1 MMILLGDFS
10 TFLFISKVN
19 SILEMGENMKHR
31 LLIPLLLF
39 VIVSI
44 PNLIVDA
51 EDSNH
56 EARLKMYKDYEL
68 ASGVPWYEIAAI
80 DQYERNTYK
89 FKEGSDKLKY
99 DTISIFITNERWS
112 GPENPYYYDNDSY
125 TINLFGGIGK
135 DGNGDGVADIN
146 NEEDVKY
153 TMVEYIRSFDTFKE
167 ALNSYYQ
174 QDQAV
179 KIIEEIAQLFKHF
192 DTIVLD
198 KRCLPVSKR
207 YSYSFQDNY
216 GTARSW
222 GGARSH
228 EGIDIFA
235 NYSTP
240 VLATAYGVV
249 EIMGWNDYGGYRIGI
264 RDIYNTYQ
272 YYAHLQ
278 GYEGD
283 LKEGDIVEPGQ
294 VIGYVGSTGYG
305 KEGTSGKFPPHLHF
319 GLYKYDGRCE
329 WAFNPYPHLRRWE
342 KEEQ

>member
-1 MMILLGDFS
+1 MKRGFLIMICLFMTILLPN
-10 TFLFISKVN
+10 TISYAAN
-19 SILEMGENMKHR
+19 
-31 LLIPLLLF
+31 
-39 VIVSI
+39 
-44 PNLIVDA
+44 
-51 EDSNH
+51 DSNH
-56 EARLKMYKDYEL
+56 EARMKMYKDYEL
-68 ASGVPWYEIAAI
+68 ASGIPWYQIAAI
-80 DQYERNTYK
+80 DQYERNIYK
-89 FKEGSDKLKY
+89 FREESQQLKY
-99 DTISIFITNERWS
+99 ETISICIPNERWS

-135 DGNGDGVADIN
+135 DGDGDKRADIN
-146 NEEDVKY
+146 NEEDVMY
-153 TMVEYIRSFDTFKE
+153 TIVDYLKTYDNFELAVE
-167 ALNSYYQ
+167 SYYQ
-174 QDQAV
+174 KEEAIR
-179 KIIEEIAQLFKHF
+179 IIHEIAMLFKKY

-198 KRCLPVSKR
+198 KRSLPVSKH
-207 YSYSFQDNY
+207 YSYSYQDNY

-240 VLATAYGVV
+240 VLSTAYGVV

-342 KEEQ
+342 KE

>member
-1 MMILLGDFS
+1 MDDMKRRFLIMSLSLVMIVLP
-10 TFLFISKVN
+10 
-19 SILEMGENMKHR
+19 SIIANA
-31 LLIPLLLF
+31 
-39 VIVSI
+39 
-44 PNLIVDA
+44 D
-51 EDSNH
+51 DSNH
-56 EARLKMYKDYEL
+56 EARMKMYKDYEL
-68 ASGVPWYEIAAI
+68 ASGVPWYEIAAV
-80 DQYERNTYK
+80 DQYERNIYK
-89 FKEGSDKLKY
+89 FREECKDLKY
-99 DTISIFITNERWS
+99 DTISICMINERWS

-125 TINLFGGIGK
+125 TINLFGGIAK
-135 DGNGDGVADIN
+135 DGDGDGVSDIN
-146 NEEDVKY
+146 NEHDVMY
-153 TMVEYIRSFDTFKE
+153 TMVEYLRSFDDFEGAIE
-167 ALNSYYQ
+167 AYYQ
-174 QDQAV
+174 KEQAV
-179 KIIEEIAQLFKHF
+179 MVIKEIASLFEHF

-198 KRCLPVSKR
+198 KRSLPVSKR

-216 GTARSW
+216 GAARSW

-235 NYSTP
+235 CYSTP
-240 VLATAYGVV
+240 VLSTAYGVV

-278 GYEGD
+278 GFEGD

-342 KEEQ
+342 KEKQ